1 MSDLPEVQNIKEEEP
16 HEMSFLDHLEEL
28 RWHIIR
34 ATIAIVVFTIAAF
47 LGREWVYDEIIL
59 TPSITDFW
67 TYKMLCQLADM
78 IGTQALC
85 IDQLPFIIQNRTM
98 TGQFTVAITSSF
110 VIGLICTFP
119 YAFWEVWRFISP
131 GMYIKERSVARG
143 AVFYVSLLF
152 GIGVVFG
159 YYILAPLSINFL
171 SNFQVASSIK
181 NEIDLMSYVSTITT
195 LVMACGLLFQ
205 LPMVVYFLTKAG
217 LVTPEILKTYR
228 KHSIVAIFFLGAM
241 LTPPDPFSQVLIALP
256 LIGLYQ
262 FSTVI
267 SKRTYKRMEKEQ
279 EEK

>member
-34 ATIAIVVFTIAAF
+34 ATFAIVVFTVAAF
-47 LGREWVYDEIIL
+47 LAREWVFDQIIL
-59 TPSITDFW
+59 TPSSTDFW

-78 IGTQALC
+78 MGTQALC
-85 IDQLPFIIQNRTM
+85 IDELPFIIQNRQM

-131 GMYIKERSVARG
+131 GMYVKERSVARG

-171 SNFQVASSIK
+171 SNFQVASSIL

-228 KHSIVAIFFLGAM
+228 KHSIVGIFFLGAM

-279 EEK
+279 EEN